1 MMIGA
6 LMILPQQGDRSAKDH
21 EMKRTTC
28 AACDCELGAETIK
41 VNLGGKSVEVC
52 CEECAAALKEADQA
66 TSAAS
71 SNKE

>member
-1 MMIGA
+1 
-6 LMILPQQGDRSAKDH
+6 
-21 EMKRTTC
+21 MKRTTC

-52 CEECAAALKEADQA
+52 CEECAAALREADQS

-71 SNKE
+71 SSKE

>member
-6 LMILPQQGDRSAKDH
+6 LMILPWQGDRSGKDH

-52 CEECAAALKEADQA
+52 CEECAAALKEADQS

-71 SNKE
+71 GSKE